1 MAITGLIFLAGF
13 VAGCWLAFRRHPIY
27 GLLVYVGALYFDP
40 TGKWWAPGI
49 LQSIRWEFVPALV
62 TLLAMFAH
70 RKRMPPS
77 PIFQSAAF
85 RGFVVFVIW
94 LAIQSLWAVDPTSH
108 EQMLTYWLKYLVV
121 A

>member
-27 GLLVYVGALYFDP
+27 GLLVYFDP
-40 TGKWWAPGI
+40 TGQWWAPGI

-62 TLLAMFAH
+62 TLLALFAH
-70 RKRMPPS
+70 RKRLQPS

-94 LAIQSLWAVDPTSH
+94 LAIQSLWAVDPTS
-108 EQMLTYWLKYLVV
+108 
-121 A
+121 